1 MELVTLKMKISTQ
14 IIGKL
19 YKMKLVVVSAFW
31 NASDY
36 IDKCI
41 TSVKNQKFT
50 DFSMYL
56 IDDMSTDDTVEK
68 IKKLIIGDDRFKL
81 IINST
86 KKYKLRNF
94 DELIIDD
101 SLIDDEDVIIE
112 LDGDDWL
119 FDNNVLQK
127 IYERYTNN
135 KNLWMTNGSFIYS
148 NGMIGFS
155 SKVNPSSVRTDPFRL
170 SHLRTWKSHLWR
182 SIEEES
188 FIGPDGE
195 YFRSAPDVA
204 YSFPMVEMA
213 GLKHYEFIPDLMYV
227 YNAESPYN
235 EHKPNSSDGG
245 LQSQS
250 NNANFIRSMK
260 PYRPL

>member
-1 MELVTLKMKISTQ
+1 MSLI
-14 IIGKL
+14 
-19 YKMKLVVVSAFW
+19 VVSAFW
-31 NASDY
+31 NASNY
-36 IDKCI
+36 IERCI
-41 TSVKNQKFT
+41 TSVMGQKFT
-50 DFSMYL
+50 DFTMYL
-56 IDDMSTDDTVEK
+56 IDDMSDDDTVSK
-68 IKKLIIGDDRFKL
+68 IESLISNDKRFKL
-81 IINST
+81 IVNT
-86 KKYKLRNF
+86 EKKYKLRNF
-94 DELIIDD
+94 DDLIMDEE
-101 SLIDDEDVIIE
+101 LIDDEDIIIE

-119 FDNNVLQK
+119 YDENVLEK
-127 IYERYTNN
+127 VYNKYNEN
-135 KNLWMTNGSFIYS
+135 KNLWMTNGSFMYS
-148 NGMIGFS
+148 NGQIGFS
-155 SKVNPSSVRTDPFRL
+155 SKVNPSTVRKDPFRL

-213 GLKHYEFIPDLMYV
+213 GDKHYEFIPDIMYV

-250 NNANFIRSMK
+250 SNANYIRNMK

>member
-1 MELVTLKMKISTQ
+1 MS
-14 IIGKL
+14 
-19 YKMKLVVVSAFW
+19 LVVVSAFW
-31 NASDY
+31 NASNY
-36 IDKCI
+36 IERCI
-41 TSVKNQKFT
+41 TSVMSQKFT
-50 DFSMYL
+50 DFTMYL
-56 IDDMSTDDTVEK
+56 IDDMSDDDTVSK
-68 IKKLIIGDDRFKL
+68 IESLISNDKRFKL
-81 IINST
+81 LVNT
-86 KKYKLRNF
+86 EKKYKLRNF
-94 DELIIDD
+94 YNLIMDEE
-101 SLIDDEDVIIE
+101 LIDDQDIIIE
-112 LDGDDWL
+112 LDVDDWL
-119 FDNNVLQK
+119 YDENVLAK
-127 IYERYTNN
+127 IHNRYPNN
-135 KNLWMTNGSFIYS
+135 KTLWMTNGSFMYS
-148 NGMIGFS
+148 NGQIGFS
-155 SKVNPSSVRTDPFRL
+155 SKVNPSTVRKDPFRL

-213 GLKHYEFIPDLMYV
+213 GDKHYEFIPDIMYV

-250 NNANFIRSMK
+250 NNANYIRNMK

>member
-1 MELVTLKMKISTQ
+1 MS
-14 IIGKL
+14 
-19 YKMKLVVVSAFW
+19 LVVVSAFW
-31 NASDY
+31 NASNY
-36 IDKCI
+36 IEKCI
-41 TSVKNQKFT
+41 TSVMSQKFT
-50 DFSMYL
+50 DFTMYL
-56 IDDMSTDDTVEK
+56 IDDMSDDDTVSK
-68 IKKLIIGDDRFKL
+68 IESLISNDKRFKL
-81 IINST
+81 LVNT
-86 KKYKLRNF
+86 EKKYKLRNF
-94 DELIIDD
+94 DDLIMDEE
-101 SLIDDEDVIIE
+101 LIDDDDIIIE

-119 FDNNVLQK
+119 YDENVLEK
-127 IYERYTNN
+127 IHKRYLNN
-135 KNLWMTNGSFIYS
+135 KNLWMTNGSFMYS
-148 NGMIGFS
+148 NGQIGFS
-155 SKVNPSSVRTDPFRL
+155 SKVNPSTVRKDPFRL

-213 GLKHYEFIPDLMYV
+213 GDKHYEFIPDIMYV

-250 NNANFIRSMK
+250 NNANFIRRMK

>member
-1 MELVTLKMKISTQ
+1 
-14 IIGKL
+14 
-19 YKMKLVVVSAFW
+19 MKLVVISAFW
-31 NASDY
+31 NASEY
-36 IDKCI
+36 IQKCI
-41 TSVKNQKFT
+41 TSVKSQTFT
-50 DFSMYL
+50 DFVMYL
-56 IDDMSTDDTVEK
+56 IDDMSTDLTVEK
-68 IKKLIIGDDRFKL
+68 IHSLTEGDDRFKL
-81 IINST
+81 IVNKE
-86 KKYKLRNF
+86 KKHKLRNLDDLIM
-94 DELIIDD
+94 DED
-101 SLIDDEDVIIE
+101 LIDDEDIIVE

-119 FDNNVLQK
+119 FDEHVLQK
-127 IYERYTNN
+127 IYDRYSKN
-135 KNLWMTNGSFIYS
+135 KSLWMTNGSFMYS

-155 SKVNPSSVRTDPFRL
+155 SKVNPSTVRKDPFRL

-204 YSFPMVEMA
+204 YTFPMVEMA
-213 GLKHYEFIPDLMYV
+213 GDKHYEYIPDIMYV

-235 EHKPNSSDGG
+235 EHKPASSDGG
-245 LQSQS
+245 IQSPS

>member
-1 MELVTLKMKISTQ
+1 MRLTI
-14 IIGKL
+14 
-19 YKMKLVVVSAFW
+19 VSAFW

-36 IDKCI
+36 IEKCI
-41 TSVKNQKFT
+41 MSVKNQTFT
-50 DFSMYL
+50 DFVMYL
-56 IDDMSTDDTVEK
+56 IDDISTDDTVNK
-68 IKKLIIGDDRFKL
+68 IKNVIGYDDRFRL
-81 IINST
+81 IVNSE
-86 KKYKLRNF
+86 KKYKLKNL
-94 DELIIDD
+94 DDLIIDD
-101 SLIDDEDVIIE
+101 DLINDEDVIIE

-119 FDNNVLQK
+119 FDENVLQK
-127 IYERYTNN
+127 IFDRYTKN

-148 NGMIGFS
+148 NGRIGFA
-155 SKVNPSSVRTDPFRL
+155 SKVNPSTVRRDPFTL
-170 SHLRTWKSHLWR
+170 SHLRTWKTHLWR

-188 FIGPDGE
+188 FIGPDGQ

-204 YSFPMVEMA
+204 YSFPMVEMS
-213 GLKHYEFIPDLMYV
+213 GDKHYEFISDIMYV

-250 NNANFIRSMK
+250 NNANFIRRMK

>member
-1 MELVTLKMKISTQ
+1 MR
-14 IIGKL
+14 
-19 YKMKLVVVSAFW
+19 LVVVSAFW
-31 NASDY
+31 NASNY
-36 IDKCI
+36 IERCI
-41 TSVKNQKFT
+41 TSVMSQEFT
-50 DFSMYL
+50 DFTMYL
-56 IDDMSTDDTVEK
+56 IDDMSDDDTVSK
-68 IKKLIIGDDRFKL
+68 IESLISNDKRFKL
-81 IINST
+81 IVNT
-86 KKYKLRNF
+86 EKKYKLRNF
-94 DELIIDD
+94 DDLIMDEE
-101 SLIDDEDVIIE
+101 LIDDEDIIIE

-119 FDNNVLQK
+119 YDENVLEK
-127 IYERYTNN
+127 VYNKYNKN

-148 NGMIGFS
+148 NGQIGFS
-155 SKVNPSSVRTDPFRL
+155 SKVNPSTVRKDPFRL

-188 FIGPDGE
+188 FIGSDGE

-213 GLKHYEFIPDLMYV
+213 GDKHYEFIPDIMYV

-250 NNANFIRSMK
+250 SNDNYIRNMK

>member
-1 MELVTLKMKISTQ
+1 
-14 IIGKL
+14 
-19 YKMKLVVVSAFW
+19 MKLVVVSAFW
-31 NASDY
+31 NASEY
-36 IDKCI
+36 IKKCI
-41 TSVKNQKFT
+41 TSVKNQTFT
-50 DFSMYL
+50 DFVMYL
-56 IDDMSTDDTVEK
+56 IDDMSTDDTVGK
-68 IKKLIIGDDRFKL
+68 IHSLIKGDDRFNL
-81 IINST
+81 IINNE
-86 KKYKLRNF
+86 KQYKLKNLDDLIM
-94 DELIIDD
+94 DED
-101 SLIDDEDVIIE
+101 LIDDEDIIVE

-119 FDNNVLQK
+119 FDEHVLQK
-127 IYERYTNN
+127 IYDRYSKN

-204 YSFPMVEMA
+204 YTFPMVEMA
-213 GLKHYEFIPDLMYV
+213 GDKHYEYISDIMYV

-245 LQSQS
+245 IQSQS

>member
-1 MELVTLKMKISTQ
+1 MR
-14 IIGKL
+14 
-19 YKMKLVVVSAFW
+19 LVVVSAFW
-31 NASDY
+31 NASNY
-36 IDKCI
+36 IERCI
-41 TSVKNQKFT
+41 TSVMSQEFT
-50 DFSMYL
+50 DFTMYL
-56 IDDMSTDDTVEK
+56 IDDMSDDDTVSK
-68 IKKLIIGDDRFKL
+68 IESLISNDKRFKL
-81 IINST
+81 LVNT
-86 KKYKLRNF
+86 EKKYKLRNF
-94 DELIIDD
+94 DDLIMDEELIN
-101 SLIDDEDVIIE
+101 DEDIIIE

-119 FDNNVLQK
+119 YDERVLEK
-127 IYERYTNN
+127 IHKRYLNN
-135 KNLWMTNGSFIYS
+135 KNLWMTNGSFMYS
-148 NGMIGFS
+148 NGQIGFS
-155 SKVNPSSVRTDPFRL
+155 SKVNPSTVRKDPFRL

-213 GLKHYEFIPDLMYV
+213 GDKHYEFIPDIMYV

-250 NNANFIRSMK
+250 NNANYIRNMK